1 MPLLLST
8 SIGYVFDG
16 FAWNTGTL
24 DIGLRRT
31 GVVDE
36 SSKGDKITTLKELRS
51 TIPGER
57 TGNSVKR
64 DVCLSVIC
72 YIYGRS
78 FLNYHIGKKKVFLKE
93 HIAAKKEKKQKGRI
107 ETYSNIK

>member
-1 MPLLLST
+1 M
-8 SIGYVFDG
+8 
-16 FAWNTGTL
+16 
-24 DIGLRRT
+24 RRT

-36 SSKGDKITTLKELRS
+36 SSKGDKITTSKES
-51 TIPGER
+51 WSAIPGER

-78 FLNYHIGKKKVFLKE
+78 FLNYHIGEKSIFKGAHRCDKRKKNKKVE
-93 HIAAKKEKKQKGRI
+93 
-107 ETYSNIK
+107 